1 MSCCGYALPYR
12 RKHEGGD
19 PITSETSLREMAG
32 ELPAVED
39 GWREVGFL
47 LVDLS
52 LNIVMTEGDI
62 KEKSETGEKCRRIF
76 HGRRTPCWKS
86 AAAETFR
93 DGEQHSVMC
102 ERGRG
107 RTRIRCRA
115 DAYPV
120 RDAAGRLWGAVER
133 IFVEAARPEKTKHE
147 KETTGNDPEAIAS
160 RV

>member
-1 MSCCGYALPYR
+1 
-12 RKHEGGD
+12 
-19 PITSETSLREMAG
+19 
-32 ELPAVED
+32 VED

-62 KEKSETGEKCRRIF
+62 KEKSKAGEKCYRLLY
-76 HGRRTPCWKS
+76 GRRAPCRKC

-93 DGEQHSVMC
+93 DGEQHSVIC

-107 RTRIRCRA
+107 RTRIRC
-115 DAYPV
+115 

-133 IFVEAARPEKTKHE
+133 IFVEAARPEKTKHG